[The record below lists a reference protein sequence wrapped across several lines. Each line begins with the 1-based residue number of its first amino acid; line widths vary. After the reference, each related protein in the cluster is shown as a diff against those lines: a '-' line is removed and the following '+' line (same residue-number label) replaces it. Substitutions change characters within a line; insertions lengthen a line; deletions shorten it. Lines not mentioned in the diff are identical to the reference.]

1 MLINNKNNGG
11 CNWFLYVAVIC
22 LIIVGG
28 CKSKEKIITNSDES
42 LYEFNC
48 SGSEYLPTSDYFR
61 VHKIGE
67 SVDQTTSMKKAIQM
81 AQQELAGSIK
91 STLNGAIKNYI
102 SNKGLHYDELMKEQ
116 IAAVTDPVGNESVHK
131 VNLICEETI
140 KTMNGLYK
148 TYVVLEISANE
159 VLNELQKNL
168 SQNNQFQVNIDVS
181 EFKKIFELEMNKKV
195 NTIIN

>member
-1 MLINNKNNGG
+1 MLNINKNNGG

-42 LYEFNC
+42 LYEFYC

-61 VHKIGE
+61 VHEIGE
-67 SVDQTTSMKKAIQM
+67 SVDQSTSMKRAIQM

-102 SNKGLHYDELMKEQ
+102 STKGLDYDELMKEQ

-148 TYVVLEISANE
+148 TYVVLEISTNE
-159 VLNELQKNL
+159 VLNELRKNL
-168 SQNNQFQVNIDVS
+168 SQYNQFQVNIDVS

-195 NTIIN
+195 NTLIN